1 MPKPTLIVST
11 LLVLCV
17 ALTGTAPAST
27 LGEARNLLARTAFGG
42 NPDEIQAFVN
52 MDYEDAVRH
61 LLEQGRQNPQTLA
74 PEWINQSLLRGK
86 KRKELSESERK
97 ALRKERRRRALD
109 LKGWWFKEMVRTDS
123 PVTEQMTLF
132 WHNHFTSSLKKVK
145 FPSLMFRQ
153 NLLLRQHALGN
164 FRHMLHA
171 VARDPAMIM
180 YLDNASN
187 VKGKP
192 NENFARELLELF
204 TLGEGNYTEMD
215 IKEAA
220 RAFTG
225 WSIDRRSGQFRI
237 ARRRHDYGA
246 KSFMGRSG
254 NFDGGDI
261 IDIVLEQPGTAIYIT
276 EKLWRHFIARTP
288 DPTEVKRLA
297 DIFRNADY
305 EIKPLLQALL
315 TSTYFRDPA
324 QYGAMIKSPVELL
337 IGTLRVFQVPVGR
350 GDGLTMASRRL
361 GQDLM
366 DPPNVKG
373 WEGGTSWITTDTLL
387 ARQQILNRFLR
398 GREMQA
404 RPKNK
409 SGRMAAGKTMPA
421 KYIDEFGQGL
431 SRREITGV
439 LLALPPVEPVN
450 PEDGRREMITGLIL
464 DPVYQLK

>member
-1 MPKPTLIVST
+1 MSKRILIHFA
-11 LLVLCV
+11 LLILC
-17 ALTGTAPAST
+17 ATFTAPALAST
-27 LGEARNLLARTAFGG
+27 PGEARNLLARTAFGG
-42 NPDEIQAFVN
+42 SHDEIQAIVS

-61 LLEQGRQNPQTLA
+61 LLEEGRRKPQSLE
-74 PEWINQSLLRGK
+74 PEWINQSVLRGR
-86 KRKELSESERK
+86 KRKELSETERK
-97 ALRKERRRRALD
+97 ALRKELRRRALD

-145 FPSLMFRQ
+145 FPSLMYRQ
-153 NLLLRQHALGN
+153 NLLLRKHALGN

-171 VARDPAMIM
+171 IARDPAMIM
-180 YLDNASN
+180 YLDNVSN

-225 WSIDRRSGQFRI
+225 WSIDRRSGQFRF

-246 KSFMGRSG
+246 KLFMGRSG

-261 IDIVLEQPGTAIYIT
+261 IDIVLEQPATAIYIT
-276 EKLWRHFIARTP
+276 EKLWRHFIARAP
-288 DPTEVKRLA
+288 DPSEVQRLA
-297 DIFRNADY
+297 DIFRTADY

-324 QYGAMIKSPVELL
+324 QYGALIKSPVELL
-337 IGTLRVFQVPVGR
+337 IGTLRLFQVPVGR
-350 GDGLTMASRRL
+350 GYGLTMASRRL

-398 GREMQA
+398 GKEMQSV
-404 RPKNK
+404 PKNK
-409 SGRMAAGKTMPA
+409 SGRMADGKTMA
-421 KYIDEFGQGL
+421 TKYLDEFGQGL
-431 SRREITGV
+431 SRPEITGV
-439 LLALPPVEPVN
+439 LLALPPVEPV
-450 PEDGRREMITGLIL
+450 ESEGDRREMITGLIL